1 MTTDDEVAEGDLH
14 GRAMPVLD
22 QDDVDALARAVQPI
36 LDSDEAIRRWCTRA
50 NVERFLRA
58 DRGNLAKATK
68 RLTDT
73 LKWRV
78 AERPETRVCSACI
91 DKDLRSHYMNFVGW
105 DRRGRALVYSD
116 IGLAKDKTPST
127 NAEHCMQVLELLE
140 PNLRPFPNDQYVWV
154 VDFHQFSVYDMNP
167 GVASACLGLF
177 ARSYPER
184 LAGMIMVGAPMLFN
198 GLYRAV
204 CAFAD
209 PVTVK
214 KVRFVVG
221 PDGKGGGKAFDP
233 VMDEFFDAET
243 KAWLAAEMMENRKR
257 WKEVAKRKSWMAA
270 TFAGRGST
278 HGWWQ
283 TLQPS
288 KTKPPEPPVEGEGG
302 HDIRGC
308 ESFRACDAFK
318 NVAQAVR
325 SRGAH
330 GALTSRLA
338 DLAPEGIPEPE
349 E

>member
-1 MTTDDEVAEGDLH
+1 MGCL
-14 GRAMPVLD
+14 LD
-22 QDDVDALARAVQPI
+22 R
-36 LDSDEAIRRWCTRA
+36 TR
-50 NVERFLRA
+50 
-58 DRGNLAKATK
+58 
-68 RLTDT
+68 
-73 LKWRV
+73 
-78 AERPETRVCSACI
+78 
-91 DKDLRSHYMNFVGW
+91 
-105 DRRGRALVYSD
+105 
-116 IGLAKDKTPST
+116 
-127 NAEHCMQVLELLE
+127 
-140 PNLRPFPNDQYVWV
+140 
-154 VDFHQFSVYDMNP
+154 
-167 GVASACLGLF
+167 
-177 ARSYPER
+177 R

-302 HDIRGC
+302 RDDQKQRGC
-308 ESFRACDAFK
+308 ESFFDPGRATLLK
-318 NVAQAVR
+318 TWRSQAVR

-330 GALTSRLA
+330 GDVDQPTRGPRAGGDPR
-338 DLAPEGIPEPE
+338 E
-349 E
+349 